1 MWMETI
7 TVSEA
12 RKNLPA
18 LLKTAQTEPISV
30 GRRGQAE
37 AVIVSTKR
45 YDELLAAF
53 EDAED
58 VAASDAALAEEGPN
72 IPWEQAKRD
81 LGWTD

>member
-1 MWMETI
+1 MTTI

-18 LLKTAQTEPISV
+18 LLKTAQTAPVTV
-30 GRRGQAE
+30 GRRGHAE
-37 AVIVSTKR
+37 AVIVSAAR
-45 YDELLAAF
+45 YEELLSAW

-58 VAASDAALAEEGPN
+58 IAASDAAIADDGPN
-72 IPWEQAKRD
+72 IPWEEVKRD

>member
-1 MWMETI
+1 MGTI

-18 LLKTAQTEPISV
+18 LLKIAQTEPVTV

-37 AVIVSTKR
+37 AVIVSAER
-45 YDELLAAF
+45 YNELMAAW

-58 VAASDAALAEEGPN
+58 VAASDAALAEEGPS
-72 IPWEQAKRD
+72 IPWEQLKRD
-81 LGWTD
+81 LGWTE